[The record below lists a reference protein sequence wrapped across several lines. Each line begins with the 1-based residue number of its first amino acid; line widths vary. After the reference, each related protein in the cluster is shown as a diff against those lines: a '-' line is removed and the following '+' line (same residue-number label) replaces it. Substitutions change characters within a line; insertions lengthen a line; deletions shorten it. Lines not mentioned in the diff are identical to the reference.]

1 MLQKMGWKDGLGL
14 GKKNQGRTEIIQTQS
29 RMAQSGLGNYI
40 FDLSPKLS
48 CMLYQ
53 IIFRNFTTLAWPK
66 WFLQRCGE
74 KNPVEQIQ
82 WPGRLSCQIISCY
95 WEGTLPF
102 QLKNFVILLLLSD
115 VCLLPFL
122 VWIQILTVALVLVWF
137 GRKYPNLINIHT
149 SLWEHS
155 RFLWNPIKHKA
166 FTSVRG
172 IRYI

>member
-40 FDLSPKLS
+40 WSLTLIV
-48 CMLYQ
+48 LY
-53 IIFRNFTTLAWPK
+53 IIPNNFQELHNPRLAQMIPTKMWREKP
-66 WFLQRCGE
+66 CGTDTMTRATE
-74 KNPVEQIQ
+74 
-82 WPGRLSCQIISCY
+82 
-95 WEGTLPF
+95 LP
-102 QLKNFVILLLLSD
+102 NYILLLGGDITLSTQEFCD
-115 VCLLPFL
+115 FASAEWRLLPSP

>member
-66 WFLQRCGE
+66 
-74 KNPVEQIQ
+74 
-82 WPGRLSCQIISCY
+82 
-95 WEGTLPF
+95 
-102 QLKNFVILLLLSD
+102 
-115 VCLLPFL
+115 
-122 VWIQILTVALVLVWF
+122 
-137 GRKYPNLINIHT
+137 
-149 SLWEHS
+149 
-155 RFLWNPIKHKA
+155 
-166 FTSVRG
+166 
-172 IRYI
+172 